1 MVEKYI
7 RENPDDPDVRKWV
20 DYYSKDPTIF
30 ATESG
35 FGPGGLSREMVYTI
49 RDQVRATIEAKAYEK
64 FAESMNNALG
74 SMDKVIEKT
83 GIAQEAEEIG
93 EQLLVAEDW
102 IEKQINLLSKFPT
115 KIDENGMMVPDAE
128 NMTDLQ
134 IEDYNKLVQQ
144 IQSFNEDIYM
154 PIMDRQKDFNN
165 MEIIKQYSGM
175 MESYNLASKWR
186 YELMDRNTYWGS
198 FQKTLQKD
206 KWLQIRL
213 TVKANYGA
221 YQDGLNNLLKVLL
234 VIFLQEHQG
243 GLRD

>member
-1 MVEKYI
+1 
-7 RENPDDPDVRKWV
+7 
-20 DYYSKDPTIF
+20 
-30 ATESG
+30 
-35 FGPGGLSREMVYTI
+35 
-49 RDQVRATIEAKAYEK
+49 
-64 FAESMNNALG
+64 
-74 SMDKVIEKT
+74 
-83 GIAQEAEEIG
+83 AEEIG

-186 YELMDRNTYWGS
+186 YELMDRNTYWGEFS
-198 FQKTLQKD
+198 KD
-206 KWLQIRL
+206 LAERQMA
-213 TVKANYGA
+213 T
-221 YQDGLNNLLKVLL
+221 D
-234 VIFLQEHQG
+234 
-243 GLRD
+243 